1 MKTRIKSYRDEA
13 SDFGYKEISKVS
25 SDCACLAEIN
35 DWYWSQKQWELL
47 SLLKECKYIEKE
59 VIRYINEDIETFSRD
74 SDEE

>member
-13 SDFGYKEISKVS
+13 SDFGDKEISKVS
-25 SDCACLAEIN
+25 SDCVCLAEIN